1 MGDWRAMGQGVRR
14 RMGKPSAHSVGA
26 RNPSQLPRFVN
37 SPGEDVAGRTAGRPE
52 GTTRDDSFWDRAA
65 KEDSASFA
73 RAGEDQWTRELKAR
87 QGNHPSLQHK
97 RMRPD
102 GGFFG

>member
-1 MGDWRAMGQGVRR
+1 MGDWRTMGQGIRR

-37 SPGEDVAGRTAGRPE
+37 NPSDEARTAGRPE
-52 GTTRDDSFWDRAA
+52 GTAQDTSFWDRAA
-65 KEDSASFA
+65 KEESASFGRVA
-73 RAGEDQWTRELKAR
+73 EDQWTRELKAR
-87 QGNHPSLQHK
+87 QSNHPSLQHK